1 MKYKHYAPNTKCL
14 LIYSEDKEKL
24 INEMKKYD
32 NEDSLIITND
42 DNVYCFKNSI
52 SYGKSLDEI
61 SHNIFKILR
70 SIDKLNKKIVVIE
83 GVKAED
89 LGLAIMNR
97 LIRACS
103 HNYIEL

>member
-14 LIYSEDKEKL
+14 LIYSKDKEKML
-24 INEMKKYD
+24 NEMKNLEND
-32 NEDSLIITND
+32 NTLIITN
-42 DNVYCFKNSI
+42 NKNIKLFKNAI
-52 SYGKSLDEI
+52 GYGDTLEDI

-70 SIDKLNKKIVVIE
+70 YVDKEQKELIIIE
-83 GVKAED
+83 GVESTG

-97 LIRACS
+97 LIRACA